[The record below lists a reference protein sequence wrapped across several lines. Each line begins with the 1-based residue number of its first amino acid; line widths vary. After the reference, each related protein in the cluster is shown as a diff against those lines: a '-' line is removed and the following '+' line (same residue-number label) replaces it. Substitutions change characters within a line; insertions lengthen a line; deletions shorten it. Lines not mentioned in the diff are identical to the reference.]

1 MEVSMRNV
9 VRRVIPANADAVGAQ
24 LERLE
29 VLWPAP
35 IWPALRLDGGLV
47 AGSTG
52 RHGPISYR
60 VETHDVGRRSRW
72 VFSPEVGLT
81 GYNEISVG
89 PDGPGR
95 SVITDVL
102 TGRLRGRMVLVW
114 PVGLRWLH
122 EALINDLFDNIERAA
137 TGHVRRRHRHSVWV
151 RTMRWVGKSRTD
163 LIDSYSI
170 RRAPQTPTDP
180 EVWADAIFRDP
191 PPWVA
196 ALLGLRNV
204 LVRFVGVPPATR
216 HAFDTVSVAGNELV
230 LGQNDRHLDF
240 RASIVVD
247 DRLVTVATTAVTKNR
262 RGRLYLG
269 VVRAVHPFVVRSM
282 LARAQRSLSR
292 A

>member
-1 MEVSMRNV
+1 MRNV
-9 VRRVIPANADAVGAQ
+9 VRRAIPADAETVGAQ

-35 IWPALRLDGGLV
+35 MWPALRLDRGLV
-47 AGSTG
+47 AGSNG

-60 VETHDVGRRSRW
+60 VETHEVGRRSRW

-81 GYNEISVG
+81 GYNEISVVS
-89 PDGPGR
+89 DGPGR

-102 TGRLRGRMVLVW
+102 TGRPRGRMEVVW

-122 EALINDLFDNIERAA
+122 EALVNDLFDNIERAA
-137 TGHVRRRHRHSVWV
+137 TGRVRRPHRHSGWV
-151 RTMRWVGKSRTD
+151 RTIRWVGKSRTD

-191 PPWVA
+191 PPWVV

-204 LVRFVGVPPATR
+204 LVRAVGVAPATR
-216 HAFDTVSVAGNELV
+216 HAFDTFSVAGNELV
-230 LGQNDRHLDF
+230 LGQNDQHLDF

-269 VVRAVHPFVVRSM
+269 VVRVVHPYVVRSM
-282 LARAQRSLSR
+282 LARAHRLL